1 MKQAKYSFYMF
12 STSYFSLP
20 ILSFNMQMK
29 KTLLFVFFSLIVCCT
44 LSAQYAYRLNA
55 DILTKTRLV
64 DSTFQVSKG
73 KVYYDMNA
81 KKIIYDLKF
90 PNKEKIVLFDTLMYT
105 FNEQGLQSKT
115 LNYLLPEQ
123 SIFHFMLTGN
133 LDNYG
138 LYESNFTT
146 TAVEKH
152 KDLVITTWCP
162 PEQMKPILSKIQ
174 IATRN
179 KLIYSITMFDGDEQ
193 ILNRQ
198 ILKNYQYIDGINI
211 PTEILLATYLSQG
224 TVYQI
229 ITLNNIKINERG
241 NDQKYN
247 HEL

>member
-1 MKQAKYSFYMF
+1 
-12 STSYFSLP
+12 
-20 ILSFNMQMK
+20 MQK
-29 KTLLFVFFSLIVCCT
+29 AIFLFLLFWISMH
-44 LSAQYAYRLNA
+44 SNAQYAYRINA

-73 KVYYDMNA
+73 KVYYDMNT

-90 PNKEKIVLFDTLMYT
+90 PRKEKIILYDTLMYT
-105 FNEQGLQSKT
+105 YNELGLQSKT

-146 TAVEKH
+146 TAVEKQ

-162 PEQMKPILSKIQ
+162 PEQLKPILSKIQ
-174 IATRN
+174 IATKN
-179 KLIYSITMFDGDEQ
+179 KLIYSITMFDGEEQ
-193 ILNRQ
+193 IINRQ
-198 ILKNYQYIDGINI
+198 ILKNYQPIGGINV

-229 ITLNNIKINERG
+229 ITLNNLKINERG